1 MTGSSGPRLRTT
13 AAPEEQESEILVA
26 ARREFSEIGVRRA
39 SMDSVARAAG
49 VSRST
54 LYRRFP
60 NKDALLAAVGEGIA
74 ADTMER
80 LAHAVRD
87 LSPHDAVVEAF
98 VECARMVSGDPLIQR
113 LLLEEQDLPGV
124 LLTRASRGASEF
136 LEASSLAIA
145 ATLRHTGATM
155 AEDDL
160 VLVSEHFVRIALSL
174 TQIRTGRLDVSDL
187 DTVRDYATRLLAPL
201 VF

>member
-1 MTGSSGPRLRTT
+1 MVGGSGPRLRTT
-13 AAPEEQESEILVA
+13 AAPEEQEAEILAA
-26 ARREFSEIGVRRA
+26 ARREFAEVGVRRA

-98 VECARMVSGDPLIQR
+98 VECARTVAGDPLIHR
-113 LLLEEQDLPGV
+113 LFLDEPDLTGV
-124 LLTRASRGASEF
+124 LVSQASRGAGAF

-145 ATLRHTGATM
+145 ATLRHAGATM
-155 AEDDL
+155 SDDDL
-160 VLVSEHFVRIALSL
+160 TLVSEHFVRIALSL
-174 TQIRTGRLDVSDL
+174 TQIQTGRLDVADL
-187 DTVRDYATRLLAPL
+187 DSVRDYAARLLAPL
-201 VF
+201 VY